1 MKKRDL
7 INQLHGQTKISKE
20 QINMLLSALPDVI
33 IDAIEKNEKVQIMG
47 LGTFHPTKRAAR
59 EGKHPK
65 TGKPMHISASLS
77 IGFKAAETAK
87 KRLNAR

>member
-33 IDAIEKNEKVQIMG
+33 IDAIEKK
-47 LGTFHPTKRAAR
+47 
-59 EGKHPK
+59 
-65 TGKPMHISASLS
+65 
-77 IGFKAAETAK
+77 
-87 KRLNAR
+87 